1 MMSAIDH
8 VDHVASLHI
17 AISPFTLTLSKVKKK
32 KKMSKIYLRKEFA
45 LIIYSYKF
53 DMIANY

>member
-32 KKMSKIYLRKEFA
+32 KKNVQNLPPKGICINHLF
-45 LIIYSYKF
+45 L
-53 DMIANY
+53 